1 MLYKNR
7 KKYAP
12 FEIRLAAFF
21 SKISKNAN
29 FWTLLS
35 LIFAVASAYLITR
48 QSFLFAGLFV
58 AISAMLDVV
67 DGSIARLHNKAT
79 NRGAYLDTVS
89 DRYAEAI
96 VIVALVFVPLPSV
109 IFPPA
114 VWIAVLLFGS
124 LMTTYAKASASEKGL
139 PTPLGVLLERAERVF
154 LIFIAVV
161 LGHFGKVYMTYAIIL
176 LALLTNISA
185 LQRVRMVLR

>member
-21 SKISKNAN
+21 GKISKNAN

-48 QSFLFAGLFV
+48 QSFLFAGLFI

-67 DGSIARLHNKAT
+67 DGSVARLYGKAT

-89 DRYAEAI
+89 DRYAEAM
-96 VIVALVFVPLPSV
+96 VIVALIFVPLPSV

-114 VWIAVLLFGS
+114 VWISLLLFGS
-124 LMTTYAKASASEKGL
+124 LMTTYAKAAASEKGL
-139 PTPLGVLLERAERVF
+139 PAPLGVLMERAERVF
-154 LIFIAVV
+154 LIFIAII
-161 LGHFGKVYMTYAIIL
+161 LGHFSKVYMIYAIIP
-176 LALLTNISA
+176 LALLTNLSA
-185 LQRVRMVLR
+185 LQRIRMVLK